1 MRRIAQHSEAE
12 EANIDITPLIDIVF
26 IMLIFFIV
34 TATFVKETGL
44 DVNKPDIPLQQN
56 QNNENEN
63 ILIRIDG
70 NDGIWLGPRRID
82 MRSVRPNIERMYAE
96 NPEASVVIQAA
107 KSSTNEMMV
116 KIMVVRSRALW
127 IFSRPGS
134 STFPATGV

>member
-12 EANIDITPLIDIVF
+12 EASIDITPLIDIVF

-96 NPEASVVIQAA
+96 NPDASVVIQAA
-107 KSSTNEMMV
+107 KSSTNEIMV
-116 KIMVVRSRALW
+116 KIMDAARQVDRNINIAMAEARE
-127 IFSRPGS
+127 
-134 STFPATGV
+134 

>member
-1 MRRIAQHSEAE
+1 MRRIAQHSDAE

-56 QNNENEN
+56 QNNDNEN

-116 KIMVVRSRALW
+116 KIMDAARQVDRNINIAMAEARE
-127 IFSRPGS
+127 
-134 STFPATGV
+134 

>member
-1 MRRIAQHSEAE
+1 MRRIAQHSDAE

-56 QNNENEN
+56 QNNDNEN

-107 KSSTNEMMV
+107 KSSTNEMKV
-116 KIMVVRSRALW
+116 KIMDASRQEDRNINIYIDEA
-127 IFSRPGS
+127 RE
-134 STFPATGV
+134 

>member
-1 MRRIAQHSEAE
+1 MRRIAQHSDAE

-26 IMLIFFIV
+26 IRLIFFIV

-56 QNNENEN
+56 QNNDNEN

-116 KIMVVRSRALW
+116 KIMDAARQVDRNINIAMAEARE
-127 IFSRPGS
+127 
-134 STFPATGV
+134 